1 MTAKPT
7 AHVIVGVLPGQPDA
21 VVLEAA
27 VFAQRFDAEL
37 VCVHVDVNRYMV
49 FDMGDGSMT
58 SFPIDPDLL
67 ETTDPTFDSAL
78 LKHLTGLLGELDLSW
93 STRALSGDPALA
105 LGGLADT
112 IGAAMIVVGT
122 REATVRATL
131 GEFFNGSVA
140 VHLAHRQHRP
150 VVVIPLAPVP
160 RDKALPW
167 DET

>member
-1 MTAKPT
+1 MSAKPT

-27 VFAQRFDAEL
+27 TFAQRFDAEL
-37 VCVHVDVNRYMV
+37 VCAHVDVDRYMI

-58 SFPIDPDLL
+58 SFPVDPDLL
-67 ETTDPTFDSAL
+67 EPADATFDPAL
-78 LKHLTGLLGELDLSW
+78 LEHLTTVLGDLDLTW
-93 STRALSGDPALA
+93 STRALSGDPAVA

-160 RDKALPW
+160 RDAALPW
-167 DET
+167 DES